1 MEAGRDTEALYT
13 ADTVNVIEAMG
24 RNAGWIAAGVALAK
38 RDQQDAPHIILLPEV
53 PFNAQAFRNKVG
65 EWVNSIGRC
74 VVVVSEGTKFAD
86 GSYISEQRGEFAKD
100 AFGHVQLG
108 GAANYIKNLV
118 ESEVKV
124 KARFAFPST
133 IQRSGAHFASKVDS
147 EEAYLAGKTAVELAV
162 SGENG
167 KMVTLVR
174 SSSSPYQC
182 GTGTADLSDVA
193 NGEKLFPAEWIS
205 EDGFGVTDSFIEYA
219 RPLIQGEAPFSIKDG
234 LPDFM
239 RFQKH
244 FI

>member
-1 MEAGRDTEALYT
+1 
-13 ADTVNVIEAMG
+13 
-24 RNAGWIAAGVALAK
+24 
-38 RDQQDAPHIILLPEV
+38 IILLPEV
-53 PFNAQAFRNKVG
+53 PFRETAFIAKVR
-65 EWVNSIGRC
+65 EWVDTIGRC
-74 VVVVSEGTKFAD
+74 VVVVSEGTRYAD

-108 GAANYIKNLV
+108 GAANFIKNLV
-118 ESEVKV
+118 EREVKV

-147 EEAYLAGKTAVELAV
+147 EEAYLAGRTAVELAV

-174 SSSSPYQC
+174 SSGSPYHC
-182 GTGTADLSDVA
+182 GTGTAALSEVA

-205 EDGFGVTDSFIEYA
+205 DDGFGVADAFIEYA
-219 RPLIQGEAPFSIKDG
+219 RPLIQGELPVSMKDG

-239 RFQKH
+239 RFEKH